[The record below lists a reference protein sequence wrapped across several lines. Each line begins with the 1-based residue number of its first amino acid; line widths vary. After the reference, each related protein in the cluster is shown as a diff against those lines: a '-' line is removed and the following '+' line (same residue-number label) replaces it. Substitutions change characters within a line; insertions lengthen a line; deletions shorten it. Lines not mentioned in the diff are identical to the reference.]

1 MRYIFILFLGAI
13 LSACSS
19 AGPYVTNI
27 SRNKNG
33 DLIVEKCMLEHNAFL
48 GTVYNDNC
56 TNQSI

>member
-1 MRYIFILFLGAI
+1 MNDLWIILAAFV

-48 GTVYNDNC
+48 GTVYNENC

>member
-1 MRYIFILFLGAI
+1 MKYLWIMLAAFGLT
-13 LSACSS
+13 ACSS

-48 GTVYNDNC
+48 GTVYNEHC
-56 TNQSI
+56 TSQSI